1 MPTPSDSATDGRHV
15 FISHSSEDAGVAEK
29 VCRTLEAAGLATWI
43 CSRDIQPGQT
53 WAGAIS
59 EGLEQAGA
67 LVLLFTANANGSEH
81 VLREV
86 DLAVKQKVPIL
97 PVRLDNTPLRR
108 EVEYYINVAH
118 WIAAP
123 EGRIEPLL
131 EKITDGCHSLLG
143 SPKSAVALPLTQ
155 PRQKEKRREISTVQ
169 SESAPS
175 RANETDARIVVDRL
189 LREAGWDIEDKS
201 QVSTEESSKDGRADY
216 VLKDQRSRPLAILE
230 TKRFSKDPYEAKEQ
244 ARAYAESL
252 TAPFI
257 ILSNGRE
264 HYFWEYSM
272 GDARPV
278 VGLPSRAD
286 LETRAN
292 LRQHRSADLSTAMAA
307 LPLPTH
313 FRFKGDDVE
322 ARPYQLECLRT
333 ADQALLAGRRR
344 MLFEMATGTGKTLT
358 IAMLMKRWFQLGLC
372 SRVLFLADRI
382 ELAKQ
387 AKETFDDYLRD
398 HPATILFGG
407 KRSLEGQ
414 IVVGTLDTVAGQLGP
429 GGFGHAYFDLVVT
442 DECHR
447 SIYNSHRATLGHFDA
462 VHIGLTATPNPG
474 ELHWINS
481 HERQLVRST
490 YMFFDCWDSVAQ
502 EGRPTFAYTLQD
514 GIREGH
520 LSPYEIY
527 VAESRLTFE
536 GAEYDDEQIAFS
548 NWGRTAE
555 SEDRL
560 RLIIEEYFRVEE
572 ERSQQRPRKTIVF
585 AVSERQ
591 AVILERLFNKLLPD
605 ETCLRIAEQ
614 TGKSPAEVRQSFA
627 QKITCY
633 SNNGKPKTIIDRFK
647 FDPLPVMA
655 ISVDMLDTGYDHK
668 EIENLV
674 MLRPTTSA
682 IKYAQMRGRGSRL
695 CPRIGKTGFLIYDFV
710 NNTANFNDPGQQYH
724 QPGPGGPRP
733 GPRPQP
739 EPEDGPITGPD
750 EPPLPPP
757 HRGFTLIPSG
767 ILEDEFRHRSY
778 VVVGPEGLQID
789 RQRYQDEWQH
799 RIAELQESD
808 PVVRK
813 ILAGE
818 EITEDEWEE
827 LGQKL
832 NAPDFWFTE
841 PSLRTAFDQPTGSLN
856 DFIRAALG
864 VYQFPTREERVQRA
878 FTAWVAEHSSSIS
891 PDQGRMLSLLRNTVL
906 ASLRDTAYQKI
917 TSDMF
922 NRAPF
927 TLLGGRKRLETLFGG
942 RERLDSIVEELNRLI
957 VAA

>member
-1 MPTPSDSATDGRHV
+1 MSAVSRSSAQHRHV
-15 FISHSSEDAGVAEK
+15 FISHSSEDAAVADK
-29 VCRTLEAAGLATWI
+29 VCRALESAGLATWI

-53 WAGAIS
+53 WACAIT
-59 EGLEQAGA
+59 EGLECSGV
-67 LVLLFTANANGSEH
+67 LVLLFTAHANSSQH
-81 VLREV
+81 VLREL
-86 DLAVKQKVPIL
+86 DSALGHRIPIL
-97 PVRLDNTPLRR
+97 PVRLDNTPLSKDI
-108 EVEYYINVAH
+108 EYYINVAH
-118 WIAAP
+118 WIAVSD
-123 EGRIEPLL
+123 GRIDPHLD
-131 EKITDGCHSLLG
+131 KIADGCRRLLG
-143 SPKSAVALPLTQ
+143 SPLPEVAPLPP
-155 PRQKEKRREISTVQ
+155 PRPRERRQRQDATARETA
-169 SESAPS
+169 APTH
-175 RANETDARIVVDRL
+175 ANETDARIVVDRL

-252 TAPFI
+252 AAPFI

-278 VGLPSRAD
+278 VGMPSRAD

-307 LPLPTH
+307 LPIPTR
-313 FRFKGDDVE
+313 FRFKGDDIE
-322 ARPYQLECLRT
+322 TRPYQTECLRT

-398 HPATILFGG
+398 HPATILHSG

-414 IVVGTLDTVAGQLGP
+414 IVVGTLDTIASQLGP

-447 SIYNSHRATLGHFDA
+447 SIYNTHRATLGHFDA

-502 EGRPTFAYTLQD
+502 EGRPTFAYTIQD

-536 GAEYDDEQIAFS
+536 GAEYEDEQIAFS
-548 NWGRTAE
+548 DWGRSAE
-555 SEDRL
+555 SVDRL
-560 RLIIEEYFRVEE
+560 RLIIQEYFRVEE
-572 ERSQQRPRKTIVF
+572 ERSQARPRKTIVF

-605 ETCLRIAEQ
+605 AACLRIAEQ

-647 FDPLPVMA
+647 FDPLPIMA

-695 CPRIGKTGFLIYDFV
+695 CPRIGKTGFLVYDFV

-733 GPRPQP
+733 GPHPRP
-739 EPEDGPITGPD
+739 EPEDGPIVGPED
-750 EPPLPPP
+750 PPP
-757 HRGFTLIPSG
+757 RGFTLIPSG
-767 ILEDEFRHRSY
+767 VLEDEFRHRSY

-799 RIAELQESD
+799 RIAELRESD

-813 ILAGE
+813 ILSGE
-818 EITEDEWEE
+818 EITEDDWEE

-832 NAPDFWFTE
+832 NAPEFWFTE

-864 VYQFPTREERVQRA
+864 LYQFPTREERVQRA

-891 PDQGRMLSLLRNTVL
+891 PNQGRMLSLLRNVVL
-906 ASLRDTAYQKI
+906 ASLRDTAYQPI

-927 TLLGGRKRLETLFGG
+927 TLLGGRRRLETLFGG